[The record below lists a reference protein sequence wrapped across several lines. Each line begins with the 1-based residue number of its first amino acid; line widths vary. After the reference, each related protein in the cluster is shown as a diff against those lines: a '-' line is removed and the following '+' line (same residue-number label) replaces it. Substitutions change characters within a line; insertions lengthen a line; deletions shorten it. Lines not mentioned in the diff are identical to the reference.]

1 VAKHALPR
9 PSGVLNMNKLH
20 ASRQTV
26 RAYQRRYVYYQTRS
40 LSGMAEEVEHLEPK
54 GAPLGTRRMNL
65 FTAVNDAMRVSLRAD
80 PTAVVFGEDVAFGGV
95 FRCTTGLRDEFGQD
109 RVFNT
114 PLCEQGLVGFGIGVA
129 AMGST
134 AIAEIQFSDYS
145 FPAFDQLVNEAA
157 KYRYRSGGAF
167 NCGKLTVRAPCGAVG
182 HGGLYHSQSVESYY
196 AHTPGLKIVIPRD
209 PISAK
214 GLLLASI
221 RDNNPVLFF
230 EPKILY
236 RASVADV
243 PLEDYELP
251 LSEAEIVRKGDDV
264 TLLAWGAQVHVFEEV
279 AAIVQEKYGLSC
291 EVIDLRTILP
301 WDIATV
307 VESVRKTGRMV
318 IAHEAPVTG
327 GFGAEIAATVQDECF
342 LSLHA
347 PVRRVC
353 GFDTPFPL
361 ALESIYLPNK
371 DRCIDAVREVANF

>member
-1 VAKHALPR
+1 
-9 PSGVLNMNKLH
+9 
-20 ASRQTV
+20 
-26 RAYQRRYVYYQTRS
+26 
-40 LSGMAEEVEHLEPK
+40 MAEEVELCEPK
-54 GAPLGTRRMNL
+54 VAPSGTRSMNL
-65 FTAVNDAMRVSLRAD
+65 FTAINDALRISLQTD
-80 PTAVVFGEDVAFGGV
+80 PSAVVFGEDVAFGGV
-95 FRCTTGLRDEFGQD
+95 FRCTTGLVNDFGKD

-114 PLCEQGLVGFGIGVA
+114 PLCEQGLVGFGIGMA

-134 AIAEIQFSDYS
+134 AIAELQFSDYS

-167 NCGKLTVRAPCGAVG
+167 NCGKLTVRAPCGGVG

-209 PISAK
+209 PVSAK

-221 RDNNPVLFF
+221 RDDNPVLFF
-230 EPKILY
+230 EPKVLY
-236 RASVADV
+236 RTSVADV
-243 PLEDYELP
+243 PLEGFEIEL
-251 LSEAEIVRKGDDV
+251 SKAEITRTGDDI
-264 TLLAWGAQVHVFEEV
+264 TLLAWGAQVHTFMEV
-279 AAIVQEKYGLSC
+279 ADIVQKRFGISC

-301 WDIATV
+301 WDIATIT
-307 VESVRKTGRMV
+307 ESVCKTGRLV

-327 GFGAEIAATVQDECF
+327 GFGAEIAATVQEECF

-361 ALESIYLPNK
+361 ALESLYLPNK
-371 DRCIDAVREVANF
+371 DRCIEAVREVTNF